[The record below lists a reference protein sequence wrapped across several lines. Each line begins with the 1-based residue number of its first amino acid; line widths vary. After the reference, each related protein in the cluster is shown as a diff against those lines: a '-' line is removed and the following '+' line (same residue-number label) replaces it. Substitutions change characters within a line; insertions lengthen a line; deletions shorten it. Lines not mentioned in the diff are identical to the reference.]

1 MNNKVFKKVRL
12 IQVKGNSATPVLES
26 IIKESPL
33 TININGRHYANVN
46 TFLGKQEKELV
57 VGYLFS
63 QGIINR
69 AKDIKSLSIKNHVA
83 DVTLKKNI
91 AKQSNKNKIKSTL
104 KVTKEDVFNCVRAVL
119 KSEIFAKTEAVH
131 CAGLFLHGKEHVVIA
146 EDIGRHHALDKVI
159 GAALLQDIPLNETVV
174 ASTGRMASEM
184 VIKICRAGIPI
195 IATKA
200 AVTDRGVALA
210 DKYGVTLNGFVR
222 DTGTTMN
229 TDMSTRV
236 FKKAGMKIYSGA
248 ERVLC
253 E

>member
-1 MNNKVFKKVRL
+1 MDKTFKKVEL
-12 IQVKGNSATPVLES
+12 IQVKDDSAAPVSEN
-26 IIKESPL
+26 IIKETSL
-33 TININGRHYANVN
+33 IININGRHYTSVI

-57 VGYLFS
+57 VGHLFS
-63 QGIINR
+63 QGIINQ
-69 AKDIKSLSIKNHVA
+69 AKDIKSLTIKNRVA
-83 DVTLKKNI
+83 DVTLRKNI
-91 AKQSNKNKIKSTL
+91 IKKLIKNKIKSTL
-104 KVTKEDVFNCVRAVL
+104 KITKEDVFNCVRAVL

-131 CAGLFLHGKEHVVIA
+131 SAGLFLRGKEPVAIA

-159 GAALLQDIPLNETVV
+159 GAALLQGIPLNETVV

-200 AVTDRGVALA
+200 AVTDRGIALA
-210 DKYGVTLNGFVR
+210 EKYGVTLIGFVR
-222 DTGTTMN
+222 DAGTTMN
-229 TDMSTRV
+229 TDMSVRV
-236 FKKAGMKIYSGA
+236 FKEAGMKIYSGA